1 MYNTHHNRVTI
12 WGNWQNYFYIY
23 EGMVS
28 NNYNDLLK
36 KIDEFIRK
44 FYLNKILRGSI
55 YAAAILLGSYLLVF
69 LSLYYLNPAAAFKT
83 FIFFSYLFLGL
94 LLISFLIIKPLL
106 SMLKLGKHLSFDEA
120 SVIIGNHFSDIKDK
134 LLNTLQL
141 HQLAENRPEN
151 NQLILASI
159 DQKILELKPVPFYT
173 AVRINDNKKYLKYL
187 IIPLSIILL
196 IAIIA
201 PTILRDGTNSF
212 LKYDE
217 YIAPK
222 APFSFSLL
230 NKNLSVTQG
239 DDVTLNLKLT
249 GDELPAE
256 VYVEDGKNT
265 YKLEKENISK
275 FNYSIKNIQA
285 DKKLIFKGGG
295 FSSSVFTISVK
306 PRPELLNAT
315 ATLNYPA
322 YLNKKAELIANV
334 GDMLLPEGTRVTWN
348 FKTEQSSSLLFILNS
363 VENILR
369 VDDNQSA
376 FNATI
381 KNNSKYSITPKND
394 FVTLR
399 DSLSHQITVIK
410 DQSPSIVVEEK
421 PDSISNK
428 ALYFS
433 GQVADDY
440 GFSRLSFKYSIKENN
455 KIINTVT
462 KNIAI
467 KSNTSENSFFYFWD
481 LKKALAKPGQEIE
494 YYFEV
499 ADNDGINGA
508 KITRSEIK
516 TFKQPTKKEN
526 AAQVN
531 ANNQALKQ
539 KMQSAIRLA
548 NTIERE
554 SKKVAESLID
564 KKQISFE
571 DKKQIEA
578 LLDKQKQLD
587 DAVKEIKEQN
597 DKNIQQ
603 NEDQKQT
610 EELLEKQKQIKDLF
624 DNVLDEKTK
633 ELLQKLQN
641 LMNDKNK
648 DQTQNEL
655 SKMQL
660 DNKTLKNE
668 LDRILELYKQL
679 EFEQNLQNDI
689 DRLNELAKE
698 QKDLSEQTAGKK
710 QDNESL
716 KQKQDA
722 LNKEMK
728 DLKDDL
734 KKLEEK
740 NQSLERPNPFENPEK
755 DLQEIQKEQQ
765 ESKDALDKKDSKG
778 ASQKQQKAGGE
789 MEKLSKK
796 MSDMQQQGE
805 EMENNLNAKE
815 LRRLLENLLNTS
827 FEQEKVMLSLKK
839 MTSVDPSYTTN
850 VQKQRS
856 IKDNLKTIAD
866 SSYSLSK
873 RVPQIESTINEEMNK
888 INFNL
893 DKSLESLGERRTPEA
908 NRYQQFTMTSI
919 NNLSLMLSEALN
931 QLQNMS
937 KNSKGGSGKKQKQG
951 MKQLSQMQEQ
961 LNKSMQKAREQMQK
975 SGGNQGTVVKG
986 QMSQEFGKMAQQQQM
1001 IRQALEKINREEN
1014 KDGSGKMGNLNE
1026 AIKEMKQ
1033 TESDLV
1039 NKRLQQET
1047 LNRQKELLTKLL
1059 EAEKAERDQEEDSK
1073 RESKAA
1079 TAFPPSYQKMI
1090 QQYNQQQKNGNDM
1103 LQKMP
1108 PSLNYYYKNKIA
1120 EYLKSLNLQ
1129 P

>member
-1 MYNTHHNRVTI
+1 
-12 WGNWQNYFYIY
+12 
-23 EGMVS
+23 MVS
-28 NNYNDLLK
+28 NNYNDLLR

-55 YAAAILLGSYLLVF
+55 YASAILLALYLLVF
-69 LSLYYLNPAAAFKT
+69 LSLYYLNPTAGFKT
-83 FIFFSYLFLGL
+83 FVFFAY
-94 LLISFLIIKPLL
+94 LLIGIFLVGFLIVKPLL
-106 SMLKLGKHLSFDEA
+106 AMLKLGKHLTLDEA

-141 HQLAENRPEN
+141 HHLAEKNPEN
-151 NQLILASI
+151 NRLILASI
-159 DQKILELKPVPFYT
+159 DQKILELKPVPFYS
-173 AVRINDNKKYLKYL
+173 AVSINDNRKYLKYL
-187 IIPLSIILL
+187 FVPLSIILL

-201 PTILRDGTNSF
+201 PTILREGTNSF
-212 LKYDE
+212 FKYDE
-217 YIAPK
+217 YIAPE
-222 APFSFSLL
+222 APFSFTVL
-230 NKNLSVTQG
+230 NKNLTVTQG
-239 DDVTLNLKLT
+239 DDLTLNVKLT

-256 VYVEDGKNT
+256 IYVEDGKNT

-275 FNYSIKNIQA
+275 FNYIIKNIQN
-285 DKKLIFKGGG
+285 DKKLVFKGGG
-295 FSSSVFTISVK
+295 FSSAIFIITVK

-322 YLNKKAELIANV
+322 YLGKKSESIANA
-334 GDMLLPEGTRVTWN
+334 GDMLLPEGTKVTWN
-348 FKTEQSSSLLFILNS
+348 FKTEKSNALLFALNGT
-363 VENILR
+363 ENLLKIIN
-369 VDDNQSA
+369 DEANFST
-376 FNATI
+376 TI
-381 KNNSKYSITPKND
+381 KSNSKYSVTPKNQY
-394 FVTLR
+394 VTIR

-410 DQSPSIVVEEK
+410 DQAPQITVEEK
-421 PDSISNK
+421 PDSVNNK

-433 GQVADDY
+433 GQVTDDY
-440 GFSRLSFKYSIKENN
+440 GFSRLSFKYILKEHNR
-455 KIINTVT
+455 IVGTIT

-467 KSNTSENSFFYFWD
+467 KSNATANNFFYFWD
-481 LKKALAKPGQEIE
+481 LKAVDAKPGQEIE

-499 ADNDGINGA
+499 ADNDGVNGA
-508 KITRSEIK
+508 KVTRSEIK
-516 TFKQPTKKEN
+516 TFKQPTKKET
-526 AAQVN
+526 AEQVN
-531 ANNQALKQ
+531 ASNQALKK

-548 NTIERE
+548 NTIEKE

-587 DAVKEIKEQN
+587 EAVKEIKEHN
-597 DKNIQQ
+597 DKNIEQQ
-603 NEDQKQT
+603 QDQKQT
-610 EELLEKQKQIKDLF
+610 EELIEKQKQIKDLF
-624 DNVLDEKTK
+624 DHVLDEKTK

-641 LMNDKNK
+641 LMNEKNK

-698 QKDLSEQTAGKK
+698 QKELAQQTKDKK

-716 KQKQDA
+716 KQKQDE
-722 LNKEMK
+722 LSKEMK
-728 DLKDDL
+728 DLKEDL

-740 NQSLERPNPFENPEK
+740 NKSLDRPNPFENPDK
-755 DLQEIQKEQQ
+755 AVQDIQKDQQ
-765 ESKDALDKKDSKG
+765 DSKDALDKKDSKN
-778 ASQKQQKAGGE
+778 ASQKQQKAGE
-789 MEKLSKK
+789 QMEKLSKK
-796 MSDMQQQGE
+796 MTDMQQQGE

-815 LRRLLENLLNTS
+815 LRRLLENLLTTS
-827 FEQEKVMLSLKK
+827 FDQEKVMLALKK
-839 MTSVDPSYTTN
+839 MTSADPSYTSN

-866 SSYSLSK
+866 SLYSLSK
-873 RVPQIESTINEEMNK
+873 RVPQIESTVNEEMNK

-893 DKSLESLGERRTPEA
+893 DKSLENLGDRRTAEA
-908 NRYQQFTMTSI
+908 NRFQQFTMTSI
-919 NNLSLMLSEALN
+919 NNLTLMLSEALS
-931 QLQNMS
+931 QLQNMQ
-937 KNSKGGSGKKQKQG
+937 KNGKGGSGKKQKQG

-961 LNKSMQKAREQMQK
+961 LNKSMQKARDQLQK
-975 SGGNQGTVVKG
+975 QGGNQGTVGKG

-1001 IRQALEKINREEN
+1001 IRQALEKLNREEN
-1014 KDGSGKMGNLNE
+1014 KDGTGKMGNLNQ
-1026 AIKEMKQ
+1026 AIQEMKQ

-1047 LNRQKELLTKLL
+1047 LNRQKDLLTKLL
-1059 EAEKAERDQEEDSK
+1059 EAEKAEREQEEDSK

-1079 TAFPPSYQKMI
+1079 KEFPPSYQKMLD
-1090 QQYNQQQKNGNDM
+1090 QFKKQQQNGNDM
-1103 LQKMP
+1103 LQKLP

-1120 EYLKSLNLQ
+1120 EYLKSLNMER
-1129 P
+1129 

>member
-1 MYNTHHNRVTI
+1 MRFLLI
-12 WGNWQNYFYIY
+12 DGNNFYIY
-23 EGMVS
+23 VDMVS
-28 NNYNDLLK
+28 NNYNDLLR

-44 FYLNKILRGSI
+44 FYLNKILRGAI
-55 YAAAILLGSYLLVF
+55 YAAAILLGLYLLVF
-69 LSLYYLNPAAAFKT
+69 LSLYYLNPSAGFKT
-83 FIFFSYLFLGL
+83 LIFFAYL
-94 LLISFLIIKPLL
+94 LLGSLLIGFLIIKPLL

-120 SVIIGNHFSDIKDK
+120 SVIIGNHFADIKDK

-141 HQLAENRPEN
+141 HKLSENLQEN
-151 NQLILASI
+151 NQLIMASI

-173 AVRINDNKKYLKYL
+173 AVRINDNRKYLKYL
-187 IIPLSIILL
+187 FIPLSIILL

-201 PTILRDGTNSF
+201 PAILREGTNSF

-222 APFSFSLL
+222 APFSFMVL
-230 NKNLSVTQG
+230 NKNLTVTQG
-239 DDVTLNLKLT
+239 DDVTVNLQLA

-265 YKLEKENISK
+265 YKLEKQSISK
-275 FNYSIKNIQA
+275 FNYGIKNIQS

-295 FSSSVFTISVK
+295 FSSTVFTVRVK
-306 PRPELLNAT
+306 PRPELLNVS

-322 YLNKKAELIANV
+322 YLGKKQEVIANV
-334 GDMLLPEGTRVTWN
+334 GDILLPEGTRITWN
-348 FKTEQSSSLLFILNS
+348 LKTGQSNSLLFNLNGR
-363 VENILR
+363 ENILK
-369 VDDNQSA
+369 VIGDESS

-381 KNNSKYSITPKND
+381 RNNSKYSITPKND
-394 FVTLR
+394 FVTLK

-410 DQSPSIVVEEK
+410 DQSPAIQVEEK
-421 PDSISNK
+421 PDSISTK

-433 GQVADDY
+433 GQVRDDY
-440 GFSRLSFKYSIKENN
+440 GFSRLSFKYNIKEND
-455 KIINTVT
+455 KIISTVS

-467 KSNTSENSFFYFWD
+467 KANAIENAFFYFWD
-481 LKKALAKPGQEIE
+481 LNITSAKPGQEIE

-499 ADNDGINGA
+499 ADNDGINGS

-516 TFKQPTKKEN
+516 TFKQPTKKET
-526 AAQVN
+526 AEQVS
-531 ANNQALKQ
+531 ANSQALKQ
-539 KMQSAIRLA
+539 KVQSAIRLA
-548 NTIERE
+548 NTIEKE
-554 SKKVAESLID
+554 SKRVAESLID

-587 DAVKEIKEQN
+587 EAVKEIKEQN

-603 NEDQKQT
+603 QQDQKQT
-610 EELLEKQKQIKDLF
+610 EALLEKQKQIKDLF

-633 ELLQKLQN
+633 ALLQKLQN
-641 LMNDKNK
+641 LMNEKNK
-648 DQTQNEL
+648 DQTQKEL

-698 QKDLSEQTAGKK
+698 QKELAKQTADKK
-710 QDNESL
+710 HDNESL
-716 KQKQDA
+716 KQKQEA

-728 DLKDDL
+728 DLKDDF
-734 KKLEEK
+734 KKLEDK
-740 NQSLERPNPFENPEK
+740 NQSLEKPNPFENPEK
-755 DLQEIQKEQQ
+755 AIQDIQKEQQ

-778 ASQKQQKAGGE
+778 ASQKQQKAGDQ

-815 LRRLLENLLNTS
+815 LRKLLENLLNTS
-827 FEQEKVMLSLKK
+827 FEQEKVMLILKK
-839 MTSVDPSYTTN
+839 MTQADPSYVNN

-866 SSYSLSK
+866 SLYALSK
-873 RVPQIESTINEEMNK
+873 RVPQIESTVNEEMNK

-931 QLQNMS
+931 QLQNMQ
-937 KNSKGGSGKKQKQG
+937 KNSKPGSGKKQKQG

-975 SGGNQGTVVKG
+975 SGGNEGTVGKG

-1033 TESDLV
+1033 TESELV

-1079 TAFPPSYQKMI
+1079 KEFPPSYQKMVE
-1090 QQYNQQQKNGNDM
+1090 QFKKQQQNGTDM
-1103 LQKMP
+1103 LQKLP

-1120 EYLKSLNLQ
+1120 EYLKLLNTVQ
-1129 P
+1129 

>member
-1 MYNTHHNRVTI
+1 
-12 WGNWQNYFYIY
+12 
-23 EGMVS
+23 
-28 NNYNDLLK
+28 
-36 KIDEFIRK
+36 
-44 FYLNKILRGSI
+44 
-55 YAAAILLGSYLLVF
+55 
-69 LSLYYLNPAAAFKT
+69 
-83 FIFFSYLFLGL
+83 
-94 LLISFLIIKPLL
+94 
-106 SMLKLGKHLSFDEA
+106 MLKLGKYLSFDEA

-141 HQLAENRPEN
+141 HQLAEKLPEN

-159 DQKILELKPVPFYT
+159 DQKILALKPVPFYT
-173 AVRINDNKKYLKYL
+173 AVRINDNRKYLKYL
-187 IIPLSIILL
+187 LIPLSIILL
-196 IAIIA
+196 IGLIA
-201 PTILRDGTNSF
+201 PAILKEGTNSF

-217 YIAPK
+217 FIAPK
-222 APFSFSLL
+222 APFSFSVL
-230 NKNLSVTQG
+230 NKKLTVTQG
-239 DDVTLNLKLT
+239 DDVIINLKLA
-249 GDELPAE
+249 GDELPADI
-256 VYVEDGKNT
+256 YVEDGKST

-275 FNYSIKNIQA
+275 FNYNIKNIQS

-295 FSSSVFTISVK
+295 FSSSVFTVIVK
-306 PRPELLNAT
+306 PRPELLNTT
-315 ATLNYPA
+315 ATLAYPS
-322 YLNKKAELIANV
+322 YLNKKQEVIANV
-334 GDMLLPEGTRVTWN
+334 GDMILPEGTRVTWN
-348 FKTEQSSSLLFILNS
+348 FKTGQSNSLLFILNGT
-363 VENILR
+363 ENILN
-369 VDDNQSA
+369 VNDNESDFQ
-376 FNATI
+376 ATI
-381 KNNSKYSITPKND
+381 RNNAKYSITPKND
-394 FVTLR
+394 FVTLS
-399 DSLSHQITVIK
+399 DSLSHQINVIK
-410 DQSPSIVVEEK
+410 DQSPGISVDEK
-421 PDSISNK
+421 PDSVSNK
-428 ALYFS
+428 ARYFS
-433 GQVADDY
+433 GQVTDDY
-440 GFSRLSFKYSIKENN
+440 GFSRLSFKYHIKENN

-462 KNIAI
+462 QNISI
-467 KSNTSENSFFYFWD
+467 KRNTNQNNFFYFWD
-481 LKKALAKPGQEIE
+481 MKNVVAKAGQEIE

-499 ADNDGINGA
+499 ADNDGVNGA
-508 KITRSEIK
+508 KVTRSEIK
-516 TFKQPTKKEN
+516 TFRQPTKKET
-526 AAQVN
+526 AEQIS
-531 ANNQALKQ
+531 ANSHALKQ

-548 NTIERE
+548 NTIEKE

-578 LLDKQKQLD
+578 LLDKQKQLEE
-587 DAVKEIKEQN
+587 AVKEIKEQN

-603 NEDQKQT
+603 QVDQKQS

-633 ELLQKLQN
+633 ELLKKLQN
-641 LMNDKNK
+641 MINEKNK

-698 QKDLSEQTAGKK
+698 QEDLAKQTAGKK
-710 QDNESL
+710 DDTESL

-722 LNKEMK
+722 LSKEMK

-740 NQSLERPNPFENPEK
+740 NKSLERPNPFENPEK
-755 DLQEIQKEQQ
+755 DIENIQKDQQ
-765 ESKDALDKKDSKG
+765 DSKEALDKKDSKS
-778 ASQKQQKAGGE
+778 ASQKQQKAADE

-796 MSDMQQQGE
+796 LKDMQQEGE
-805 EMENNLNAKE
+805 EQENNLNAKE

-827 FEQEKVMLSLKK
+827 FEQEKIMLSLKK
-839 MTSVDPSYTTN
+839 MTAADPSYTTS

-866 SSYSLSK
+866 SLYSLSK
-873 RVPQIESTINEEMNK
+873 RVPQIETTVNEEMNK

-908 NRYQQFTMTSI
+908 NRFQQFTMTSI
-919 NNLSLMLSEALN
+919 NNLSLMLSEALS
-931 QLQNMS
+931 QLQNMQ
-937 KNSKGGSGKKQKQG
+937 KNPSSGSGKKKKQG

-961 LNKSMQKAREQMQK
+961 LNKSMQNAREQMQK
-975 SGGNQGTVVKG
+975 SGGNQGTVGKG

-1026 AIKEMKQ
+1026 VIKEMKQ

-1047 LNRQKELLTKLL
+1047 LNRQKDLLTKLL
-1059 EAEKAERDQEEDSK
+1059 EAEKAERDQEEDAK

-1079 TAFPPSYQKMI
+1079 RVFPPSYKKMLDE
-1090 QQYNQQQKNGNDM
+1090 YNKQQQNRNDV
-1103 LQKMP
+1103 LQKLP

-1120 EYLKSLNLQ
+1120 EYLKSLNMVH
-1129 P
+1129 

>member
-1 MYNTHHNRVTI
+1 MGFLLI
-12 WGNWQNYFYIY
+12 DGNNFYIY
-23 EGMVS
+23 VDMVS
-28 NNYNDLLK
+28 NNYNDLLM

-44 FYLNKILRGSI
+44 FYLNKILRGAI
-55 YAAAILLGSYLLVF
+55 YAAAILLGLYLLVF
-69 LSLYYLNPAAAFKT
+69 LSLYYLNPTAGLKT
-83 FIFFSYLFLGL
+83 FIFFAYLLLGL
-94 LLISFLIIKPLL
+94 LLIGFLIIKPLL

-141 HQLAENRPEN
+141 HKLSENLPEN
-151 NQLILASI
+151 NQLIMASI

-173 AVRINDNKKYLKYL
+173 AVRINDNRKYLKYL
-187 IIPLSIILL
+187 FVPLSIILL
-196 IAIIA
+196 IALIA
-201 PTILRDGTNSF
+201 PAILREGTNSF
-212 LKYDE
+212 FKYDE
-217 YIAPK
+217 YIAPN
-222 APFSFSLL
+222 APFSFTVL
-230 NKNLSVTQG
+230 NKNLAVTQG
-239 DDVTLNLKLT
+239 DDVTINLKLA
-249 GDELPAE
+249 GNELPAE

-265 YKLEKENISK
+265 YKLKKETLSQ
-275 FNYSIKNIQA
+275 FNYNIKNIQS

-295 FSSSVFTISVK
+295 FSSSVFTVTVK
-306 PRPELLNAT
+306 PRPELLNAS
-315 ATLNYPA
+315 ATLNYPS
-322 YLNKKAELIANV
+322 YLGKKAEVIANV
-334 GDMLLPEGTRVTWN
+334 GDILLPEGTRVTWS
-348 FKTEQSSSLLFILNS
+348 FKTGQSNSLLFTLNGKEI
-363 VENILR
+363 VLK
-369 VDDNQSA
+369 VDDDESA

-381 KNNSKYSITPKND
+381 RNNSKYSISPKND
-394 FVTLR
+394 FVTLS

-410 DQSPSIVVEEK
+410 DQSPAIQIEEK

-428 ALYFS
+428 AIYFS
-433 GQVADDY
+433 GQVTDDY
-440 GFSRLSFKYSIKENN
+440 GFSRLSFKYNIRENN
-455 KIINTVT
+455 KVISTVS
-462 KNIAI
+462 KNISI
-467 KSNTSENSFFYFWD
+467 KTNITENRFFFFWD
-481 LKKALAKPGQEIE
+481 LKSALAKPGQEIE

-499 ADNDGINGA
+499 ADNDGVNGS

-516 TFKQPTKKEN
+516 TFKQPTKKET
-526 AAQVN
+526 AEQVS
-531 ANNQALKQ
+531 ANSQALKQ
-539 KMQSAIRLA
+539 KVQSAIRLA
-548 NTIERE
+548 NTVEKE

-587 DAVKEIKEQN
+587 EAVKQIKEQN

-603 NEDQKQT
+603 QEDQLQT

-624 DNVLDEKTK
+624 DHVLDEKTK
-633 ELLQKLQN
+633 ELLKKLQN
-641 LMNDKNK
+641 LMNEKNK

-698 QKDLSEQTAGKK
+698 QKALSKETVDKK

-716 KQKQDA
+716 KQKQNA

-734 KKLEEK
+734 KKLEDK
-740 NQSLERPNPFENPEK
+740 NQSLEKPNPFENPEK
-755 DLQEIQKEQQ
+755 ELQDIEKDQQ
-765 ESKDALDKKDSKG
+765 DSKDALDKKDSKG
-778 ASQKQQKAGGE
+778 ASQKQQKAGE
-789 MEKLSKK
+789 QMEKLSKK
-796 MSDMQQQGE
+796 MSEMQQQGE

-815 LRRLLENLLNTS
+815 LRKLLENLLNTS
-827 FEQEKVMLSLKK
+827 FEQEKVMLTLKK
-839 MTSVDPSYTTN
+839 MTSADPSYIGN

-866 SSYSLSK
+866 SLYALSK
-873 RVPQIESTINEEMNK
+873 RVPQIESTVNEEMNK
-888 INFNL
+888 INFNV

-908 NRYQQFTMTSI
+908 NRYQQYTMTSI

-931 QLQNMS
+931 QLQNMQ
-937 KNSKGGSGKKQKQG
+937 KNAKPGSGKKQKQG

-961 LNKSMQKAREQMQK
+961 LNKSMQKVREQMQK
-975 SGGNQGTVVKG
+975 SGGNQGKAGKG
-986 QMSQEFGKMAQQQQM
+986 EMSQEFGKMAQQQQM

-1014 KDGSGKMGNLNE
+1014 KNGSGKMGNLNE

-1047 LNRQKELLTKLL
+1047 LNRQKDLLTKLL

-1079 TAFPPSYQKMI
+1079 KEFPPSYQKMVDDFKK
-1090 QQYNQQQKNGNDM
+1090 QQQNGNDM
-1103 LQKMP
+1103 LQKLP
-1108 PSLNYYYKNKIA
+1108 PGLNYYYKNKIA
-1120 EYLKSLNLQ
+1120 EYLKSLNMVR
-1129 P
+1129 

>member
-1 MYNTHHNRVTI
+1 
-12 WGNWQNYFYIY
+12 
-23 EGMVS
+23 MVS
-28 NNYNDLLK
+28 NNYSDLLR

-55 YAAAILLGSYLLVF
+55 YAAAILLGLYLVVF
-69 LSLYYLNPAAAFKT
+69 LSLYYLNPTAGFKT
-83 FIFFSYLFLGL
+83 FVFFAY
-94 LLISFLIIKPLL
+94 LLISVLLVGFLIIKPLL
-106 SMLKLGKHLSFDEA
+106 AMLKLGKHLTFDEA

-141 HQLAENRPEN
+141 HHLSEKHPEN
-151 NQLILASI
+151 NHLILASI
-159 DQKILELKPVPFYT
+159 DQKILELKPVPFYS
-173 AVRINDNKKYLKYL
+173 AVSINDNRKYLKYL
-187 IIPLSIILL
+187 FVPLSIILL

-201 PTILRDGTNSF
+201 PAILREGTNSF
-212 LKYDE
+212 FKYDE
-217 YIAPK
+217 YIVPK
-222 APFSFSLL
+222 APFNFTVL
-230 NKNLSVTQG
+230 NKNLTVTQG
-239 DDVTLNLKLT
+239 DDLILNLKLT

-256 VYVEDGKNT
+256 IYVEDGKNT

-275 FNYSIKNIQA
+275 FNYSIKNIQN
-285 DKKLIFKGGG
+285 DKKLVFKGGG
-295 FSSSVFTISVK
+295 FSSAVFTVSVK

-322 YLNKKAELIANV
+322 YLGKKQELIANV
-334 GDMLLPEGTRVTWN
+334 GDMLLPEGTKVTWN
-348 FKTEQSSSLLFILNS
+348 FKTGQSSSLLFILNGTENVLKVEENES
-363 VENILR
+363 V
-369 VDDNQSA
+369 

-381 KNNSKYSITPKND
+381 RNNSKYSITPKNQY
-394 FVTLR
+394 VTIR
-399 DSLSHQITVIK
+399 DSLSHQITVVK
-410 DQSPSIVVEEK
+410 DQSPSISVEEK
-421 PDSISNK
+421 SDSVSNK

-433 GQVADDY
+433 GQVTDDY
-440 GFSRLSFKYSIKENN
+440 GFSRLTFKYKIKENN
-455 KIINTVT
+455 RIVSTVT

-467 KSNTSENSFFYFWD
+467 KSNATENTFFYFWD
-481 LKKALAKPGQEIE
+481 LKTATAKPGQEIE

-508 KITRSEIK
+508 KVTRSEIK
-516 TFKQPTKKEN
+516 TFKQPTKKET
-526 AAQVN
+526 AEQVN
-531 ANNQALKQ
+531 ASNQALK
-539 KMQSAIRLA
+539 KKVQSAIRLA
-548 NTIERE
+548 NTIEKE

-587 DAVKEIKEQN
+587 EAVKEIKEQN

-603 NEDQKQT
+603 QEDQKQT

-641 LMNDKNK
+641 LMNEKNK
-648 DQTQNEL
+648 DQTQQEL

-679 EFEQNLQNDI
+679 EFEQNLQTDI

-698 QKDLSEQTAGKK
+698 QKELAEQTKEKDKK

-734 KKLEEK
+734 KKLQEK

-755 DLQEIQKEQQ
+755 DVQDIQKEQQ
-765 ESKDALDKKDSKG
+765 DSKDALDKKDSKN
-778 ASQKQQKAGGE
+778 ASQKQQKAGE
-789 MEKLSKK
+789 QMEKLSKK

-805 EMENNLNAKE
+805 EMENNLNARE
-815 LRRLLENLLNTS
+815 LRRLLENLLTTS
-827 FEQEKVMLSLKK
+827 FDQEKVMLALKK
-839 MTSVDPSYTTN
+839 MTAADPSYTSN

-866 SSYSLSK
+866 SLYSLSK
-873 RVPQIESTINEEMNK
+873 RVPQIESTVNEEMNK

-893 DKSLESLGERRTPEA
+893 DKSLENLGDRRTSEA
-908 NRYQQFTMTSI
+908 NRFQQFTMTSI
-919 NNLSLMLSEALN
+919 NNLTLMLSEALS
-931 QLQNMS
+931 QLQNMQ
-937 KNSKGGSGKKQKQG
+937 KNGKGGSGKKQKQG

-975 SGGNQGTVVKG
+975 QGGNQGTVGKG

-1014 KDGSGKMGNLNE
+1014 KDGTGKMGNLNE

-1079 TAFPPSYQKMI
+1079 KEFPPSYQKMVD
-1090 QQYNQQQKNGNDM
+1090 QFKKQQQNGNDM
-1103 LQKMP
+1103 LQKLP
-1108 PSLNYYYKNKIA
+1108 PSLNYYYKNKVA
-1120 EYLKSLNLQ
+1120 EYLKSLNIVR
-1129 P
+1129 

>member
-1 MYNTHHNRVTI
+1 
-12 WGNWQNYFYIY
+12 
-23 EGMVS
+23 MVS
-28 NNYNDLLK
+28 NNYNDLLR

-44 FYLNKILRGSI
+44 FYLNKILRGAI
-55 YAAAILLGSYLLVF
+55 YAAAILLALYLLVF
-69 LSLYYLNPAAAFKT
+69 LSLYYLNPTAGFKT
-83 FIFFSYLFLGL
+83 FIFFAYLLLGLFLIG
-94 LLISFLIIKPLL
+94 FLIIKPLL

-120 SVIIGNHFSDIKDK
+120 SVIIGNHFTDIKDK

-141 HQLAENRPEN
+141 HQLSENLPEN
-151 NQLILASI
+151 NRLILASI
-159 DQKILELKPVPFYT
+159 DQKIMELKPVPFYT
-173 AVRINDNKKYLKYL
+173 AVRINDNRKYLKYL
-187 IIPLSIILL
+187 FIPLSIILL
-196 IAIIA
+196 IAVIA
-201 PTILRDGTNSF
+201 PAILREGTSSF

-222 APFSFSLL
+222 APFSFTLL
-230 NKNLSVTQG
+230 NKNLTVTQG
-239 DDVTLNLKLT
+239 DDLTINLKLA

-265 YKLEKENISK
+265 YKLEKENISR
-275 FNYSIKNIQA
+275 FHYNIKNIQS

-295 FSSSVFTISVK
+295 FNSAAFTVSVK
-306 PRPELLNAT
+306 PRPELLSAT
-315 ATLNYPA
+315 ATLNYPS
-322 YLNKKAELIANV
+322 YLGKKPEVIANV
-334 GDMLLPEGTRVTWN
+334 GDILLPEGTRVTWN
-348 FKTEQSSSLLFILNS
+348 FKTGQSNVLLFNLNGK
-363 VENILR
+363 ENILKIE
-369 VDDNQSA
+369 DNEAA

-381 KNNSKYSITPKND
+381 RNQSKYSITPKND
-394 FVTLR
+394 FVTLS
-399 DSLSHQITVIK
+399 DSLSHQISVIK
-410 DQSPSIVVEEK
+410 DQSPSIQVEEK
-421 PDSISNK
+421 TDSISNK

-433 GQVADDY
+433 GQVSDDY
-440 GFSRLSFKYSIKENN
+440 GFSRLTFKYNIKENN
-455 KIINTVT
+455 KIINTVSR
-462 KNIAI
+462 NISI
-467 KSNTSENSFFYFWD
+467 KANATENTFFYFWD
-481 LKKALAKPGQEIE
+481 LKTATAKPGQEIE

-499 ADNDGINGA
+499 ADNDGVNGS

-516 TFKQPTKKEN
+516 IFKQPTKKET
-526 AAQVN
+526 AEQVS
-531 ANNQALKQ
+531 ANSQALKQ
-539 KMQSAIRLA
+539 KVQSAIRLA
-548 NTIERE
+548 NTIEKE

-587 DAVKEIKEQN
+587 EAVKEIQAQN

-603 NEDQKQT
+603 QEDQKQT

-624 DNVLDEKTK
+624 DNVLDDKTK

-641 LMNDKNK
+641 LMNEKNK

-698 QKDLSEQTAGKK
+698 QKELSKETAGKK

-716 KQKQDA
+716 KQKQDD

-740 NQSLERPNPFENPEK
+740 NQALEKPNPFENPEK
-755 DLQEIQKEQQ
+755 DVQDIQKEQQ
-765 ESKDALDKKDSKG
+765 DSKDALDKKDSKG
-778 ASQKQQKAGGE
+778 ASQKQQKAGE
-789 MEKLSKK
+789 QMEKLSKK
-796 MSDMQQQGE
+796 MTEMQQQGE

-815 LRRLLENLLNTS
+815 LRKLLENLLNTS
-827 FEQEKVMLSLKK
+827 FEQEKVMLTLKK
-839 MTSVDPSYTTN
+839 MTSADPSYVNN
-850 VQKQRS
+850 VQKQRG

-866 SSYSLSK
+866 SLYALSK
-873 RVPQIESTINEEMNK
+873 RVPQIESTVNEEMNK

-931 QLQNMS
+931 QLQNMQ
-937 KNSKGGSGKKQKQG
+937 KNSKPGSGKKQKQG

-975 SGGNQGTVVKG
+975 SGGNQGTVGKG

-1047 LNRQKELLTKLL
+1047 LNRQKELLTKML

-1079 TAFPPSYQKMI
+1079 KVFPPSYQKMLDG
-1090 QQYNQQQKNGNDM
+1090 YKKQQQNGNDM
-1103 LQKMP
+1103 LQKLP

-1120 EYLKSLNLQ
+1120 EYLKSLNMVK
-1129 P
+1129 

>member
-1 MYNTHHNRVTI
+1 
-12 WGNWQNYFYIY
+12 
-23 EGMVS
+23 MVS
-28 NNYNDLLK
+28 NNYSDLLR

-55 YAAAILLGSYLLVF
+55 YAAAILLALYLLVF
-69 LSLYYLNPAAAFKT
+69 LSLYYLNPTAGLKT
-83 FIFFSYLFLGL
+83 IIFFTYIFSGL
-94 LLISFLIIKPLL
+94 LLIGFLIIKPLL

-120 SVIIGNHFSDIKDK
+120 SVIIGNHFFDIKDK

-141 HQLAENRPEN
+141 HKLSEHFPEN

-173 AVRINDNKKYLKYL
+173 AVSINDNRKYLKYL
-187 IIPLSIILL
+187 LIPLGIILL
-196 IAIIA
+196 IGLIA
-201 PTILRDGTNSF
+201 PAILREGTNSF
-212 LKYDE
+212 FKYDE
-217 YIAPK
+217 YVAPK
-222 APFSFSLL
+222 APFVFNVTNKSLI
-230 NKNLSVTQG
+230 VTQG
-239 DDVTLNLKLT
+239 DDVTLNVKLT

-265 YKLEKENISK
+265 YKLEKQNISK
-275 FNYSIKNIQA
+275 FNYSIKNIQS
-285 DKKLIFKGGG
+285 DKKLVFKGGG
-295 FSSSVFTISVK
+295 FSSSIFTISVK
-306 PRPELLNAT
+306 PRPELLNAM
-315 ATLNYPA
+315 ATLNYPS
-322 YLNKKAELIANV
+322 YLGKKQEVITNV

-348 FKTEQSSSLLFILNS
+348 FKTGQSNSLLFVLNGG
-363 VENILR
+363 ENVLK
-369 VDDNQSA
+369 VNENQSA
-376 FNATI
+376 FSATI
-381 KNNSKYSITPKND
+381 KNNSKYSITPKNE
-394 FVTLR
+394 FVIIR
-399 DSLSHQITVIK
+399 DSLSHQITVVK
-410 DQSPSIVVEEK
+410 DQLPVIQVEQK
-421 PDSISNK
+421 ADSISNK

-433 GQVADDY
+433 GEVTDDY
-440 GFSRLSFKYSIKENN
+440 GFSRLSFKYNIKENN
-455 KIINTVT
+455 KIISTVT

-467 KSNTSENSFFYFWD
+467 KANAIENTFFYFWD
-481 LKKALAKPGQEIE
+481 LKLASAKPGQEIE

-508 KITRSEIK
+508 KVTRSEIK
-516 TFKQPTKKEN
+516 TLKQPTKAET
-526 AAQVN
+526 AEQVN
-531 ANNQALKQ
+531 VSKQALKQ

-548 NTIERE
+548 NTIEKE

-587 DAVKEIKEQN
+587 EAVKEIKEQN

-603 NEDQKQT
+603 QEDQKQT
-610 EELLEKQKQIKDLF
+610 DELLEKQKQIKDLF

-641 LMNDKNK
+641 LMNEKNK

-679 EFEQNLQNDI
+679 EFEQNLQSDI

-698 QKDLSEQTAGKK
+698 QKALSKETSDKK

-722 LNKEMK
+722 LNKEMD
-728 DLKDDL
+728 DLKNDL

-740 NQSLERPNPFENPEK
+740 NQGLEKPNPFENPEK
-755 DLQEIQKEQQ
+755 DVQEIQKEQQ
-765 ESKDALDKKDSKG
+765 DSKDALAKKDSKS
-778 ASQKQQKAGGE
+778 ASQKQQKASE
-789 MEKLSKK
+789 QMEKLSKK
-796 MSDMQQQGE
+796 MNDMQQQGE

-827 FEQEKVMLSLKK
+827 FEQEKVMLALKK
-839 MTSVDPSYTTN
+839 MTAADPSYTTN

-866 SSYSLSK
+866 SLFALSK
-873 RVPQIESTINEEMNK
+873 RVPQIESTVNEEMNK

-893 DKSLESLGERRTPEA
+893 DKSLESLGDRRTPEA

-919 NNLSLMLSEALN
+919 NNLTLMLSEALN
-931 QLQNMS
+931 QLQNMQ
-937 KNSKGGSGKKQKQG
+937 KNSKPGSGKKQKQG

-961 LNKSMQKAREQMQK
+961 LNKNMQKAKEQMQK
-975 SGGNQGTVVKG
+975 SGGNQGTVGKG

-1059 EAEKAERDQEEDSK
+1059 EAEKAERDQDEDSK

-1079 TAFPPSYQKMI
+1079 KEFPPSYQKMI
-1090 QQYNQQQKNGNDM
+1090 EQFKKQQQNGSDI
-1103 LQKMP
+1103 LQKLP

-1120 EYLKSLNLQ
+1120 EYLKSLNGVR
-1129 P
+1129 

>member
-1 MYNTHHNRVTI
+1 MGTI
-12 WGNWQNYFYIY
+12 FYIY
-23 EGMVS
+23 VDMVS
-28 NNYNDLLK
+28 NNYSDLLR
-36 KIDEFIRK
+36 KIEEFIHK

-55 YAAAILLGSYLLVF
+55 YTAAILLGLYLLLF
-69 LSLYYLNPAAAFKT
+69 LCLYYFHPSVGLKT
-83 FIFFSYLFLGL
+83 FSFFGY
-94 LLISFLIIKPLL
+94 LLIGMILIGYLIIRPLL
-106 SMLKLGKHLSFDEA
+106 SMLKLNKHLSFDEA
-120 SVIIGNHFSDIKDK
+120 SVIIGNHFHDIKDK

-141 HQLAENRPEN
+141 YQLSASHPEN

-159 DQKILELKPVPFYT
+159 DQKIMELKPVPFYT

-187 IIPLSIILL
+187 FVPLSIIFL
-196 IAIIA
+196 IGLFA
-201 PTILRDGTNSF
+201 PAILREGTNSF
-212 LKYDE
+212 FKYDE

-222 APFSFSLL
+222 APFTFTIL
-230 NKNLSVTQG
+230 NHNLTVTQG
-239 DDVTLNLKLT
+239 DDITVDLKLD

-265 YKLEKENISK
+265 YKLEKNNISRFK
-275 FNYSIKNIQA
+275 YSIKNIQS
-285 DKKLIFKGGG
+285 DKSLIFKGGG
-295 FSSSVFTISVK
+295 FSSSAFALTVK
-306 PRPELLNAT
+306 PRPELLSAI
-315 ATLNYPA
+315 ATLNFPS
-322 YLNKKAELIANV
+322 YLGKKAEVVSNV
-334 GDMLLPEGTRVTWN
+334 GDLLLPEGTHVTWT
-348 FKTEQSSSLLFILNS
+348 FKTGQSNSLIFKLNDQEHVLK
-363 VENILR
+363 VEN
-369 VDDNQSA
+369 NQSTYH
-376 FNATI
+376 ATL
-381 KNNSKYSITPKND
+381 KNNARYSITPKNE

-399 DSLSHQITVIK
+399 DSLSHQVTVVK
-410 DQSPSIVVEEK
+410 DQSPAIQVEQK
-421 PDSISNK
+421 QDSVSNK

-433 GQVADDY
+433 GQVTDDY
-440 GFSRLSFKYSIKENN
+440 GFSRLSFKYNIKENN
-455 KIINTVT
+455 KIISTVSKDISIKANITENT
-462 KNIAI
+462 
-467 KSNTSENSFFYFWD
+467 FFYFWD
-481 LKKALAKPGQEIE
+481 LKAVAARPGQQIE

-499 ADNDGINGA
+499 ADNDGVNGS

-516 TFKQPTKKEN
+516 TFKQATKGET
-526 AAQVN
+526 AQQVN
-531 ANNQALKQ
+531 ASNQALKQ

-548 NTIERE
+548 NTIEKE

-587 DAVKEIKEQN
+587 EAVKEIKAQN
-597 DKNIQQ
+597 DQNIQQ
-603 NEDQKQT
+603 QEDQKQT
-610 EELLEKQKQIKDLF
+610 EELQEKQKQIKDLF
-624 DNVLDEKTK
+624 DNVLDDKTK

-641 LMNDKNK
+641 LMNEKNK

-698 QKDLSEQTAGKK
+698 QKDLAKQTADKK
-710 QDNESL
+710 QDQEAL
-716 KQKQDA
+716 KQKQEA

-740 NQSLERPNPFENPEK
+740 NQSLEKPNPFENPEK
-755 DLQEIQKEQQ
+755 DVQEIQKEQQ
-765 ESKDALDKKDSKG
+765 DSKDALEKKDSKSAG
-778 ASQKQQKAGGE
+778 QKQQKAGE
-789 MEKLSKK
+789 QMEKLSKK
-796 MSDMQQQGE
+796 MKDMQQQGE
-805 EMENNLNAKE
+805 EQENNLNAKE
-815 LRRLLENLLNTS
+815 LRRLLENLLHTS
-827 FEQEKVMLSLKK
+827 FEQEKVMLTLKK
-839 MTSVDPSYTTN
+839 MTAADPAYTTN
-850 VQKQRS
+850 VQKQRN

-866 SSYSLSK
+866 SLYALSK
-873 RVPQIESTINEEMNK
+873 RVPQIESTVNEEMNK

-893 DKSLESLGERRTPEA
+893 DKSLDRLGERSTPEA

-931 QLQNMS
+931 QLQNMQ

-975 SGGNQGTVVKG
+975 SGGNQGTVGKG

-1059 EAEKAERDQEEDSK
+1059 NAEKAERDQEEDSK

-1079 TAFPPSYQKMI
+1079 KEFPPSYQKMFD
-1090 QQYNQQQKNGNDM
+1090 QYKKQQQNGSDM
-1103 LQKMP
+1103 LQKLP
-1108 PSLNYYYKNKIA
+1108 PSLNYYYRNKIA
-1120 EYLKSLNLQ
+1120 EYLKSLNMVQ
-1129 P
+1129 

>member
-1 MYNTHHNRVTI
+1 
-12 WGNWQNYFYIY
+12 
-23 EGMVS
+23 MVS
-28 NNYNDLLK
+28 NNYNDLLR

-44 FYLNKILRGSI
+44 FYLNKILRGTI
-55 YAAAILLGSYLLVF
+55 YAAAILLGLYLLVF
-69 LSLYYLNPAAAFKT
+69 LSLYYLNPTAGLKT
-83 FIFFSYLFLGL
+83 FIFFAYLLLGL
-94 LLISFLIIKPLL
+94 LLIGFMIIKPLL
-106 SMLKLGKHLSFDEA
+106 SMLKLGKHLSLDEA

-141 HQLAENRPEN
+141 HKLSENLPEN
-151 NQLILASI
+151 NQLIMASI
-159 DQKILELKPVPFYT
+159 DQKILDLKPVPFYT
-173 AVRINDNKKYLKYL
+173 AVRITDNRKYLKYL
-187 IIPLSIILL
+187 FIPLSIILSIAL
-196 IAIIA
+196 IAPA
-201 PTILRDGTNSF
+201 ILREGTNSF
-212 LKYDE
+212 FKYDE
-217 YIAPK
+217 FIAPK
-222 APFSFSLL
+222 APFSFTVL
-230 NKNLSVTQG
+230 NKNLTVTQG
-239 DDVTLNLKLT
+239 DDVTINLKLA

-265 YKLEKENISK
+265 YKLVKETISQ
-275 FNYSIKNIQA
+275 FSYSIKNIQS

-295 FSSSVFTISVK
+295 FSSSVFTVSVK
-306 PRPELLNAT
+306 PRPELLNAS
-315 ATLNYPA
+315 ATLNYPS
-322 YLNKKAELIANV
+322 YLGKKPEVIVNV
-334 GDMLLPEGTRVTWN
+334 GDMLLPEGTRVTWS
-348 FKTEQSSSLLFILNS
+348 FKTGQSNSLLFTLNGKQI
-363 VENILR
+363 VLK
-369 VDDNQSA
+369 VDDDDESA
-376 FNATI
+376 YNATI
-381 KNNSKYSITPKND
+381 RNNSKYRISPKNN
-394 FVTLR
+394 FVILT
-399 DSLSHQITVIK
+399 DSLSHQIIVIK
-410 DQSPSIVVEEK
+410 DQSPAIQVEEK

-428 ALYFS
+428 AIYFS
-433 GQVADDY
+433 GQITDDY
-440 GFSRLSFKYSIKENN
+440 GFSRLSFKYNIRENN
-455 KIINTVT
+455 KVISTVS
-462 KNIAI
+462 KNIPI
-467 KSNTSENSFFYFWD
+467 KTNITANRFFFFWD
-481 LKKALAKPGQEIE
+481 LKTALAKPGQEIE

-499 ADNDGINGA
+499 ADNDGVNGS

-516 TFKQPTKKEN
+516 TFKQPTKKET
-526 AAQVN
+526 AEQVS
-531 ANNQALKQ
+531 ANSQALKQ
-539 KMQSAIRLA
+539 KIQSAIRLA
-548 NTIERE
+548 NTIEKE

-564 KKQISFE
+564 RKQISFE

-587 DAVKEIKEQN
+587 EAVKQIKEQN

-603 NEDQKQT
+603 QEDQLQT
-610 EELLEKQKQIKDLF
+610 QELLEKQNQIKDLF
-624 DNVLDEKTK
+624 DHVLDEKTK

-641 LMNDKNK
+641 LMNEKNK

-689 DRLNELAKE
+689 DRLNALAKE
-698 QKDLSEQTAGKK
+698 QTALSKETADKK
-710 QDNESL
+710 QNNESL

-740 NQSLERPNPFENPEK
+740 NKSLEKPNPFENPEK
-755 DLQEIQKEQQ
+755 ELQDIEKDQQ
-765 ESKDALDKKDSKG
+765 DSKDALDKKDSKG
-778 ASQKQQKAGGE
+778 ASQKQQKAGE
-789 MEKLSKK
+789 QMEKLSKK
-796 MSDMQQQGE
+796 MGEMQQQGE

-815 LRRLLENLLNTS
+815 LRKLLENLLNTS
-827 FEQEKVMLSLKK
+827 FEQEKVMLTLKK
-839 MTSVDPSYTTN
+839 TTSADPSYIGN
-850 VQKQRS
+850 VQKQRN

-866 SSYSLSK
+866 SLYALSK
-873 RVPQIESTINEEMNK
+873 RVPQIESTVNEEMNK

-931 QLQNMS
+931 QLQNMQ
-937 KNSKGGSGKKQKQG
+937 KNAKPGSGKKQKQG

-975 SGGNQGTVVKG
+975 SGGNQGKVGKG
-986 QMSQEFGKMAQQQQM
+986 EMSQEFGKMAQQQQM

-1014 KDGSGKMGNLNE
+1014 KNGSGKMGNLNE

-1079 TAFPPSYQKMI
+1079 KEFPPSYQKMI
-1090 QQYNQQQKNGNDM
+1090 DDFKKQQQNGNDM
-1103 LQKMP
+1103 LQKLP
-1108 PSLNYYYKNKIA
+1108 PGLNYYYKNKIA
-1120 EYLKSLNLQ
+1120 EYLKSLNMVR
-1129 P
+1129 

>member
-1 MYNTHHNRVTI
+1 
-12 WGNWQNYFYIY
+12 
-23 EGMVS
+23 MVS
-28 NNYNDLLK
+28 SNYSDLLK

-55 YAAAILLGSYLLVF
+55 YAAAILLALYLLVF
-69 LSLYYLNPAAAFKT
+69 LSLYYLNPSTGFKT
-83 FIFFSYLFLGL
+83 FIFFTYL
-94 LLISFLIIKPLL
+94 LLGIFLVGFLIIKPLL
-106 SMLKLGKHLSFDEA
+106 AMLKLGKHLSFDEA

-141 HQLAENRPEN
+141 HQLSENRPEN

-159 DQKILELKPVPFYT
+159 DQKILELKPVPFYS

-187 IIPLSIILL
+187 FIPLSVILL

-201 PTILRDGTNSF
+201 PAILREGTNSF

-222 APFSFSLL
+222 APFSFSVL
-230 NKNLSVTQG
+230 NKNLTVTQG
-239 DDVTLNLKLT
+239 DDFTLNLKLV
-249 GDELPAE
+249 GNELPAE
-256 VYVEDGKNT
+256 VYVEDAKNT
-265 YKLEKENISK
+265 YKLDKENISK
-275 FNYSIKNIQA
+275 FNYNIKNIQS

-295 FSSSVFTISVK
+295 FSSSVFTVSVK

-315 ATLNYPA
+315 ATLSYPS
-322 YLNKKAELIANV
+322 YLGKKAEVIANV
-334 GDMLLPEGTRVTWN
+334 GDLLLPEGTQVTWS
-348 FKTEQSSSLLFILNS
+348 FKTGKSNALLFVLNNS
-363 VENILR
+363 EHVLKIENDL
-369 VDDNQSA
+369 SA
-376 FNATI
+376 FKATI

-394 FVTLR
+394 FVMLR

-410 DQSPSIVVEEK
+410 DQSPGISVEEK
-421 PDSISNK
+421 TDSISNK
-428 ALYFS
+428 ALYFN
-433 GQVADDY
+433 GQVTDDY
-440 GFSRLSFKYSIKENN
+440 GFSRLSFKYNIKENN
-455 KIINTVT
+455 KIINSFT

-467 KSNTSENSFFYFWD
+467 KEKVTESTFFYFWD
-481 LKKALAKPGQEIE
+481 LKAVTAKPGQEIE
-494 YYFEV
+494 CYFEV
-499 ADNDGINGA
+499 ADNDGVNGA

-516 TFKQPTKKEN
+516 TFKQPTKKES
-526 AAQVN
+526 AEQVS

-548 NTIERE
+548 NTIEKE

-587 DAVKEIKEQN
+587 DAVKEIKAQN

-603 NEDQKQT
+603 NEDQKQN
-610 EELLEKQKQIKDLF
+610 EALLEKQKQIKDLF

-641 LMNDKNK
+641 LMNEKNK

-689 DRLNELAKE
+689 DRLNELAKD
-698 QKDLSEQTAGKK
+698 QKELSAQTAGKK
-710 QDNESL
+710 QDNEAL

-728 DLKDDL
+728 DLKEDL

-740 NQSLERPNPFENPEK
+740 NQSLERPNPFESPEK
-755 DLQEIQKEQQ
+755 DIQDIEKEQQ
-765 ESKDALDKKDSKG
+765 ESKEALDKKDSKG
-778 ASQKQQKAGGE
+778 ASQKQQKAGE
-789 MEKLSKK
+789 QMEKLSKK
-796 MSDMQQQGE
+796 MSEMQQEGE

-827 FEQEKVMLSLKK
+827 FEQEKVMLALKR
-839 MTSVDPSYTTN
+839 MNQADPSYTTN
-850 VQKQRS
+850 VQKQRG

-866 SSYSLSK
+866 SLYSLSK
-873 RVPQIESTINEEMNK
+873 RVPQIESTVNEEMNK

-893 DKSLESLGERRTPEA
+893 NKSLESLGERRTPEA

-919 NNLSLMLSEALN
+919 NNLNLMLSEALN
-931 QLQNMS
+931 QLQNMQ
-937 KNSKGGSGKKQKQG
+937 KNSKSGSGKKQKQG

-975 SGGNQGTVVKG
+975 SGGNQGTVGKG

-1026 AIKEMKQ
+1026 AIKEMKE

-1059 EAEKAERDQEEDSK
+1059 DAEKAERDHEEDSK

-1079 TAFPPSYQKMI
+1079 KEFPPSYQKML
-1090 QQYNQQQKNGNDM
+1090 QQYNQQQKNGSDM
-1103 LQKMP
+1103 LQKLP

-1120 EYLKSLNLQ
+1120 EYLKSLNMVR
-1129 P
+1129 

>member
-1 MYNTHHNRVTI
+1 
-12 WGNWQNYFYIY
+12 
-23 EGMVS
+23 MVS
-28 NNYNDLLK
+28 NNYNDLLR

-55 YAAAILLGSYLLVF
+55 YVAAILLALYLLVF
-69 LSLYYLNPAAAFKT
+69 LSLYYLNPGAGFKT
-83 FIFFSYLFLGL
+83 FVFFAYLLTGL
-94 LLISFLIIKPLL
+94 LLIGFLILKPLL
-106 SMLKLGKHLSFDEA
+106 AMLKLGKHLSFDEA
-120 SVIIGNHFSDIKDK
+120 SVIIGDHFADIKDK

-141 HQLAENRPEN
+141 HHLSEKSPEN

-173 AVRINDNKKYLKYL
+173 AVSINDNRKYLKYL
-187 IIPLSIILL
+187 FVPLSIILL
-196 IAIIA
+196 IGIIA
-201 PTILRDGTNSF
+201 PAILRDGTNSF
-212 LKYDE
+212 FKYDE

-222 APFSFSLL
+222 APFTFTVL
-230 NKNLSVTQG
+230 NKNLTVTQG
-239 DDVTLNLKLT
+239 DDVTLNVKLT
-249 GDELPAE
+249 GDQLPAE

-265 YKLEKENISK
+265 YKTEKEGTSR
-275 FNYSIKNIQA
+275 FNYRIKNIQT
-285 DKKLIFKGGG
+285 DKKLVFKGGG
-295 FSSSVFTISVK
+295 FSSAAFTVSVK

-315 ATLNYPA
+315 ATLTFPA
-322 YLNKKAELIANV
+322 YLGKKPETISNV
-334 GDMLLPEGTRVTWN
+334 GDILLPEGTKVNWN
-348 FKTEQSSSLLFILNS
+348 FKTEKSSVLLFMLNGA
-363 VENILR
+363 ENTLKIK
-369 VDDNQSA
+369 DDVAA
-376 FNATI
+376 FSATI
-381 KNNSKYSITPKND
+381 KNNSKYSITPKNE

-410 DQSPSIVVEEK
+410 DQAPGIHVEEK
-421 PDSISNK
+421 PDSVSNK
-428 ALYFS
+428 ALYFN
-433 GQVADDY
+433 GQVSDDY
-440 GFSRLSFKYSIKENN
+440 GFSRLSFKYNIKENN
-455 KIINTVT
+455 RIVSSVT
-462 KNIAI
+462 KNIPI
-467 KSNTSENSFFYFWD
+467 KSNATENSFFYFWD
-481 LKKALAKPGQEIE
+481 IKAAVAKPGQEIE

-499 ADNDGINGA
+499 ADNDGVNGA

-516 TFKQPTKKEN
+516 TFKQPTKKET
-526 AAQVN
+526 AEQVS
-531 ANNQALKQ
+531 ANSQALKQ

-548 NTIERE
+548 NTIEKE

-587 DAVKEIKEQN
+587 EAVKEIKEQN
-597 DKNIQQ
+597 EKNIQQ
-603 NEDQKQT
+603 QEDQKQT

-641 LMNDKNK
+641 LINEKNK

-679 EFEQNLQNDI
+679 EFEQQLQNDI
-689 DRLNELAKE
+689 NRLNELAKD
-698 QKDLSEQTAGKK
+698 QKELAEQTKDKK
-710 QDNESL
+710 QDNETL

-722 LNKEMK
+722 LNREMK

-740 NQSLERPNPFENPEK
+740 NKSLERPNPFENPEK
-755 DLQEIQKEQQ
+755 DVQDIQKEQQ
-765 ESKDALDKKDSKG
+765 DSKEALDQKDSKS
-778 ASQKQQKAGGE
+778 ASQKQQKAAE
-789 MEKLSKK
+789 QMEKLSKK

-805 EMENNLNAKE
+805 EMENNLNTKE
-815 LRRLLENLLNTS
+815 LRRLLENLLTTS
-827 FEQEKVMLSLKK
+827 FDQEKVMLALKK
-839 MTSVDPSYTTN
+839 MTAADPSYTSN

-866 SSYSLSK
+866 SLYSLSK
-873 RVPQIESTINEEMNK
+873 RVPQIESTVNEEMNK

-893 DKSLESLGERRTPEA
+893 DKSLESLGDRRTAEA
-908 NRYQQFTMTSI
+908 NRFQQFTMTSI

-931 QLQNMS
+931 QLQNMQ
-937 KNSKGGSGKKQKQG
+937 KNSKGGGSGKKQKQG
-951 MKQLSQMQEQ
+951 MKQLSQMQDQ
-961 LNKSMQKAREQMQK
+961 LNKNMQKAREQMQK
-975 SGGNQGTVVKG
+975 SGGNQGTVGKG

-1014 KDGSGKMGNLNE
+1014 KDGKGKMGNLNE
-1026 AIKEMKQ
+1026 AIQEMKQ

-1079 TAFPPSYQKMI
+1079 KEFPPSYQKMLKDY
-1090 QQYNQQQKNGNDM
+1090 QKQQQNGNDM
-1103 LQKMP
+1103 LQKLP
-1108 PSLNYYYKNKIA
+1108 PALNYYYKNKIA
-1120 EYLKSLNLQ
+1120 EYLKSLNLVQ
-1129 P
+1129 

>member
-1 MYNTHHNRVTI
+1 M
-12 WGNWQNYFYIY
+12 G
-23 EGMVS
+23 S
-28 NNYNDLLK
+28 NNYSDLLK

-55 YAAAILLGSYLLVF
+55 YAAAILLGLYLLVF
-69 LSLYYLNPAAAFKT
+69 LSLYYLNPTAGFKT
-83 FIFFSYLFLGL
+83 FVFFAYLLLGL
-94 LLISFLIIKPLL
+94 LLIGFLIVKPLF

-141 HQLAENRPEN
+141 HKLSENQPEHN
-151 NQLILASI
+151 HLILASI

-173 AVRINDNKKYLKYL
+173 AVRINDNRKYLKFL
-187 IIPLSIILL
+187 FIPLSIILL

-201 PTILRDGTNSF
+201 PAILREGTNSF
-212 LKYDE
+212 IKYDE

-222 APFSFSLL
+222 APFSFAVL
-230 NKNLSVTQG
+230 NKNLTVTQG
-239 DDVTLNLKLT
+239 DDVNITLKLT
-249 GDELPAE
+249 GDEIPAE

-265 YKLEKENISK
+265 YKLEKESISK
-275 FNYSIKNIQA
+275 FSYSIKNIQS

-295 FSSSVFTISVK
+295 FSSSEFTVIVK
-306 PRPELLNAT
+306 PRPELLGTT
-315 ATLNYPA
+315 ATLNYPS
-322 YLNKKAELIANV
+322 YLGKKPEVISNV
-334 GDMLLPEGTRVTWN
+334 SDLLLPEGTRVTWN
-348 FKTEQSSSLLFILNS
+348 FKTEQSNSLVFVLNGTEH
-363 VENILR
+363 VLN
-369 VDDNQSA
+369 VDDNEST

-381 KNNSKYSITPKND
+381 RNNSKYSITPKND
-394 FVTLR
+394 FVSR
-399 DSLSHQITVIK
+399 KDSLSHQITVIK
-410 DQSPSIVVEEK
+410 DQSPAIQVNEK
-421 PDSISNK
+421 SDSISNK

-433 GQVADDY
+433 GQVTDDY
-440 GFSRLSFKYSIKENN
+440 GFSRLSFKYNIKENN
-455 KIINTVT
+455 KIISSAS

-467 KSNTSENSFFYFWD
+467 KANATENSFFYFWD
-481 LKKALAKPGQEIE
+481 LKTAMAKPGQEIE

-508 KITRSEIK
+508 KTTRSDIK
-516 TFKQPTKKEN
+516 TLKSPTKKET
-526 AAQVN
+526 AEQVN
-531 ANNQALKQ
+531 ANSQALKQ
-539 KMQSAIRLA
+539 KVQSAIRLA
-548 NTIERE
+548 NTIEKE

-587 DAVKEIKEQN
+587 EAVKEIKEQN

-603 NEDQKQT
+603 QEDQKQT

-641 LMNDKNK
+641 LMNEKNK

-698 QKDLSEQTAGKK
+698 QKALSEQTAGKK

-722 LNKEMK
+722 LNKEMNN
-728 DLKDDL
+728 LKDDL

-740 NQSLERPNPFENPEK
+740 NQSLEKPNPFENPEK
-755 DLQEIQKEQQ
+755 EVQEIEKEQQ
-765 ESKDALDKKDSKG
+765 DSKDALDKKDSKS
-778 ASQKQQKAGGE
+778 ASQKQQKAGE
-789 MEKLSKK
+789 QMEKLSKK
-796 MSDMQQQGE
+796 MNEMQQQGE

-815 LRRLLENLLNTS
+815 LRRLLENLLTTS
-827 FEQEKVMLSLKK
+827 FEQEKVMLTLKK
-839 MTSVDPSYTTN
+839 MNQADPSYTTN

-866 SSYSLSK
+866 SLYALSK
-873 RVPQIESTINEEMNK
+873 RVPQIESTVNEEMNK

-931 QLQNMS
+931 QLQNMQ
-937 KNSKGGSGKKQKQG
+937 KNSKSGSGKKQKQG

-961 LNKSMQKAREQMQK
+961 LNKNMQKAREQMQK
-975 SGGNQGTVVKG
+975 SGGEKGTVGKG
-986 QMSQEFGKMAQQQQM
+986 EMSEEFGKMAQQQQM

-1079 TAFPPSYQKMI
+1079 KEFPPSYQKMVE
-1090 QQYNQQQKNGNDM
+1090 QFKKQQQNGNDM

-1120 EYLKSLNLQ
+1120 EYMKSLNMAR
-1129 P
+1129 

>member
-1 MYNTHHNRVTI
+1 
-12 WGNWQNYFYIY
+12 
-23 EGMVS
+23 MVRT
-28 NNYNDLLK
+28 NYNDLLL

-55 YAAAILLGSYLLVF
+55 YVAAILLALYVIVF
-69 LSLYYLNPAAAFKT
+69 VSMYYLNPSAGFKT
-83 FIFFSYLFLGL
+83 FIFFAYLLICL
-94 LLISFLIIKPLL
+94 LLIGFLIVKPLL
-106 SMLKLGKHLSFDEA
+106 AMLKLGKHLSFDEA

-141 HQLAENRPEN
+141 HQLAEKLPEN

-159 DQKILELKPVPFYT
+159 DQKILALKPVPFYT
-173 AVRINDNKKYLKYL
+173 AVRINDNRKYLKYL
-187 IIPLSIILL
+187 LIPLSIILL
-196 IAIIA
+196 IGLIA
-201 PTILRDGTNSF
+201 PAILREGTNSF

-217 YIAPK
+217 FIAPK
-222 APFSFSLL
+222 APFSFSVL
-230 NKNLSVTQG
+230 NKKLTVTQG
-239 DDVTLNLKLT
+239 DDVTIYLKLT
-249 GDELPAE
+249 GDELPAD

-275 FNYSIKNIQA
+275 FNYSIKNIQH
-285 DKKLIFKGGG
+285 DKKLVFRGGG
-295 FSSSVFTISVK
+295 FSSAVFTVSVK
-306 PRPELLNAT
+306 PRPELLNTA
-315 ATLNYPA
+315 ATLTYPA
-322 YLNKKAELIANV
+322 YLNKKQEVIANV
-334 GDMLLPEGTRVTWN
+334 GDMVLPEGTRVTWN
-348 FKTEQSSSLLFILNS
+348 FKTGQSNSLLFVLNGVKNMLS
-363 VENILR
+363 VS
-369 VDDNQSA
+369 DNKSA
-376 FNATI
+376 FQATI
-381 KNNSKYSITPKND
+381 KNNAKYSITPKND
-394 FVTLR
+394 FVTLS
-399 DSLSHQITVIK
+399 DSLSHQINIIK
-410 DQSPSIVVEEK
+410 DQSPGISVDEK
-421 PDSISNK
+421 PDSVSNK
-428 ALYFS
+428 ARYFS
-433 GQVADDY
+433 GQITDDY
-440 GFSRLSFKYSIKENN
+440 GFSRLSFKYHIKENN

-462 KNIAI
+462 QNISV
-467 KSNTSENSFFYFWD
+467 KRNTSQNNFFYFWD
-481 LKKALAKPGQEIE
+481 MKSIVAKAGQEIE

-499 ADNDGINGA
+499 ADNDGVNGA
-508 KITRSEIK
+508 KVTRSEIK
-516 TFKQPTKKEN
+516 TFKQPTKKET
-526 AAQVN
+526 AEQIS
-531 ANNQALKQ
+531 ANSQALKQ

-548 NTIERE
+548 NTIEKE

-578 LLDKQKQLD
+578 LLDKQKQLEE
-587 DAVKEIKEQN
+587 AVKEIKEQN

-603 NEDQKQT
+603 QEDQKQS

-633 ELLQKLQN
+633 ELLKKLQN
-641 LMNDKNK
+641 MINEKNK

-698 QKDLSEQTAGKK
+698 QEDLAKQTAGKK
-710 QDNESL
+710 EDIESL
-716 KQKQDA
+716 KQKQEA

-734 KKLEEK
+734 KKLQEK
-740 NQSLERPNPFENPEK
+740 NKSLERPNPFENPEK
-755 DLQEIQKEQQ
+755 DIENIQKDQQ
-765 ESKDALDKKDSKG
+765 DSKDALDKKDSESAG
-778 ASQKQQKAGGE
+778 QKQQQAADE
-789 MEKLSKK
+789 MKKLSKK
-796 MSDMQQQGE
+796 MKDMQQEGE
-805 EMENNLNAKE
+805 EQENNLNAKE

-827 FEQEKVMLSLKK
+827 FEQEKVMLTLKK
-839 MTSVDPSYTTN
+839 MTPADPSYTTS

-866 SSYSLSK
+866 SLYSLSK
-873 RVPQIESTINEEMNK
+873 RVPQIETTVNEEMNK

-908 NRYQQFTMTSI
+908 NRFQQFTMTSI
-919 NNLSLMLSEALN
+919 NNLSLMLSEALS
-931 QLQNMS
+931 QLQNMQ
-937 KNSKGGSGKKQKQG
+937 KNPSSGSGKKKKQG
-951 MKQLSQMQEQ
+951 MKHLSQMQEQ
-961 LNKSMQKAREQMQK
+961 LNKGMQKAREQMQK
-975 SGGNQGTVVKG
+975 SGGNQGTVGKG

-1026 AIKEMKQ
+1026 VIKEMKQ

-1047 LNRQKELLTKLL
+1047 INRQKDLLTKLL
-1059 EAEKAERDQEEDSK
+1059 EAEKAERDQEEDAK

-1079 TAFPPSYQKMI
+1079 REFPPSYKKMLDE
-1090 QQYNQQQKNGNDM
+1090 YNKKQLNGNDV
-1103 LQKMP
+1103 LQKLP

-1120 EYLKSLNLQ
+1120 EYLKSLNIVR
-1129 P
+1129 

>member
-1 MYNTHHNRVTI
+1 
-12 WGNWQNYFYIY
+12 
-23 EGMVS
+23 MVS
-28 NNYNDLLK
+28 NNYGDLLK

-55 YAAAILLGSYLLVF
+55 YAAAILLGLYLLVF
-69 LSLYYLNPAAAFKT
+69 LSLYYLNPSAGFKT
-83 FIFFSYLFLGL
+83 FVFFAYLFLGL
-94 LLISFLIIKPLL
+94 LLIGFLIIKPLL

-120 SVIIGNHFSDIKDK
+120 SVIIGNHFSGIKDK

-141 HQLAENRPEN
+141 HKLSENLPEH

-173 AVRINDNKKYLKYL
+173 AVRINDNRKYLKFL
-187 IIPLSIILL
+187 LFPLSIILL
-196 IAIIA
+196 IALIA
-201 PTILRDGTNSF
+201 PAILRDGTNSF

-217 YIAPK
+217 YIAPQ
-222 APFSFSLL
+222 APFNFVVL
-230 NKNLSVTQG
+230 NKNLTVTQG
-239 DDVTLNLKLT
+239 DDVTINLKLT
-249 GDELPAE
+249 GDEIPAD

-275 FNYSIKNIQA
+275 FNYSIKNIQS

-295 FSSSVFTISVK
+295 FSSSLFSVTVK
-306 PRPELLNAT
+306 PRPELLGAT
-315 ATLNYPA
+315 ATLNYPS
-322 YLNKKAELIANV
+322 YLGKKTEVISNV
-334 GDMLLPEGTRVTWN
+334 SDLLLPEGTRVTWN
-348 FKTEQSSSLLFILNS
+348 FKTGQSNSLIFILNGAENVLKVQDNES
-363 VENILR
+363 V
-369 VDDNQSA
+369 

-381 KNNSKYSITPKND
+381 RNNSKYSITPKND
-394 FVTLR
+394 FVSLK

-410 DQSPSIVVEEK
+410 DQSPAIQVEEK
-421 PDSISNK
+421 PHSVSNK

-433 GQVADDY
+433 GQVTDDY
-440 GFSRLSFKYSIKENN
+440 GFSHLSFKYNIKENN
-455 KIINTVT
+455 KIISSAT

-467 KSNTSENSFFYFWD
+467 KANATENSFFYFWD
-481 LKKALAKPGQEIE
+481 LKTALAKPGQEIE

-499 ADNDGINGA
+499 ADNDDVNGA
-508 KITRSEIK
+508 KTTRSEIK
-516 TFKQPTKKEN
+516 TFKAPTKKET
-526 AAQVN
+526 AEQVN
-531 ANNQALKQ
+531 ANSQALKQ
-539 KMQSAIRLA
+539 KVQSAIRLA
-548 NTIERE
+548 NTIEKE

-587 DAVKEIKEQN
+587 EAVKEIKEQN

-603 NEDQKQT
+603 KEDQKQT

-641 LMNDKNK
+641 LMNEKNK

-698 QKDLSEQTAGKK
+698 QKALAEQTANKK

-740 NQSLERPNPFENPEK
+740 NQSLEKPNPFENPEK
-755 DLQEIQKEQQ
+755 EVQEIQKEQQ
-765 ESKDALDKKDSKG
+765 DSKEALDKKDSKS
-778 ASQKQQKAGGE
+778 ASQKQQKAAE
-789 MEKLSKK
+789 QMEKLSKK
-796 MSDMQQQGE
+796 MNEMQQESE

-827 FEQEKVMLSLKK
+827 FEQEKVMLALKK
-839 MTSVDPSYTTN
+839 MSQADPSYTTN

-866 SSYSLSK
+866 SLYALSK
-873 RVPQIESTINEEMNK
+873 RVPQIESTVNEEMNK

-931 QLQNMS
+931 QLQNMQ
-937 KNSKGGSGKKQKQG
+937 KNTKSGSGKKQKQG

-961 LNKSMQKAREQMQK
+961 LNKNMQKAREQMQK
-975 SGGNQGTVVKG
+975 SGGEKGTVGKG
-986 QMSQEFGKMAQQQQM
+986 EMSQEFGKMAQQQQM

-1059 EAEKAERDQEEDSK
+1059 EAEKAERDQQEDSK

-1079 TAFPPSYQKMI
+1079 KEFPPSYQKMVE
-1090 QQYNQQQKNGNDM
+1090 QFKKQQQNGNDM

-1120 EYLKSLNLQ
+1120 EYLKSLNMVK
-1129 P
+1129 

>member
-1 MYNTHHNRVTI
+1 
-12 WGNWQNYFYIY
+12 
-23 EGMVS
+23 MVS
-28 NNYNDLLK
+28 NNYNDLLR

-55 YAAAILLGSYLLVF
+55 YAAAILLALYLIVF
-69 LSLYYLNPAAAFKT
+69 LSLYYLNPTAGFKT
-83 FIFFSYLFLGL
+83 FVFFAYLLTGVL
-94 LLISFLIIKPLL
+94 LVGFLIVKPLL
-106 SMLKLGKHLSFDEA
+106 AMLKLGKHLTLDEA

-141 HQLAENRPEN
+141 HHLAEKNPEN
-151 NQLILASI
+151 NRLIMASI
-159 DQKILELKPVPFYT
+159 DQKIIELRPVPFYT
-173 AVRINDNKKYLKYL
+173 AVKINDNRKYLKYL
-187 IIPLSIILL
+187 FVPLSIILL

-201 PTILRDGTNSF
+201 PTILREGTNSF
-212 LKYDE
+212 FRYDE
-217 YIAPK
+217 YIATK
-222 APFSFSLL
+222 APFSFTIL
-230 NKNLSVTQG
+230 NKSLTPTQG
-239 DDVTLNLKLT
+239 DDLTLNLKLI

-256 VYVEDGKNT
+256 IYVEDGKNT
-265 YKLEKENISK
+265 YKLEKESINK
-275 FNYSIKNIQA
+275 FNYSIKNIQN

-295 FSSSVFTISVK
+295 FSSAVFTVTVK
-306 PRPELLNAT
+306 PRPELLNST

-322 YLNKKAELIANV
+322 YLGKNTESVDNV
-334 GDMLLPEGTRVTWN
+334 GDLLLPEGTKVTWSL
-348 FKTEQSSSLLFILNS
+348 KTEKSDQVLFMLNGAENLLKINNDVAHFK
-363 VENILR
+363 
-369 VDDNQSA
+369 
-376 FNATI
+376 ATI
-381 KNNSKYSITPKND
+381 KNNSRYSIIPKNQY
-394 FVTLR
+394 VTIR
-399 DSLSHQITVIK
+399 DSLSHQVTVIK
-410 DQSPSIVVEEK
+410 DQAPQINVEEK
-421 PDSISNK
+421 QDSLSNK
-428 ALYFS
+428 VLYFS
-433 GQVADDY
+433 GQVTDDY
-440 GFSRLSFKYSIKENN
+440 GFSRLSFKYNLRENN
-455 KIINTVT
+455 RIVGTVT

-467 KSNTSENSFFYFWD
+467 KSNATSNNFFYFWD
-481 LKKALAKPGQEIE
+481 LKAVAAKPGQEIE

-499 ADNDGINGA
+499 ADNDGVNGA
-508 KITRSEIK
+508 KATRSEIK
-516 TFKQPTKKEN
+516 TFKQPTKKES
-526 AAQVN
+526 AEQVN
-531 ANNQALKQ
+531 ASNQALKQ
-539 KMQSAIRLA
+539 KVQSAIRLA
-548 NTIERE
+548 NTIEKE

-587 DAVKEIKEQN
+587 EAMKEIKAQN

-603 NEDQKQT
+603 QQDQKQT
-610 EELLEKQKQIKDLF
+610 EELIEKQKQIKDLF
-624 DNVLDEKTK
+624 DHVLDDKTK
-633 ELLQKLQN
+633 ELLQKLQD
-641 LMNDKNK
+641 LMNEKNK

-689 DRLNELAKE
+689 DRLNELAKQ
-698 QKDLSEQTAGKK
+698 QKELSQQTKDKK
-710 QDNESL
+710 QDYESL

-740 NQSLERPNPFENPEK
+740 NKSLDRPNPFENPEK
-755 DLQEIQKEQQ
+755 DIQDIQKDQQ
-765 ESKDALDKKDSKG
+765 DSKDALDKKDAKSG
-778 ASQKQQKAGGE
+778 SQKQQKAGE
-789 MEKLSKK
+789 QMEKLAKK
-796 MSDMQQQGE
+796 MSEMQQQGE

-815 LRRLLENLLNTS
+815 LRRLLENLLTTS
-827 FEQEKVMLSLKK
+827 FDQEKVMLALKK
-839 MTSVDPSYTTN
+839 MSATDPSYTSN

-856 IKDNLKTIAD
+856 IKDNLKTISD
-866 SSYSLSK
+866 SLYSLSK
-873 RVPQIESTINEEMNK
+873 RVPQIESTVNEEMNK

-893 DKSLESLGERRTPEA
+893 DKSLENLGDRRTAEA
-908 NRYQQFTMTSI
+908 NRFQQFTMTSI
-919 NNLSLMLSEALN
+919 NNLTLMLSEALS
-931 QLQNMS
+931 QLQNMQ

-961 LNKSMQKAREQMQK
+961 LNKSMQKAREQLQK
-975 SGGNQGTVVKG
+975 QGGNQGTVGKG

-1001 IRQALEKINREEN
+1001 IRQALEKLNREEN
-1014 KDGSGKMGNLNE
+1014 KDGTGKLGNLNE

-1047 LNRQKELLTKLL
+1047 LNRQKDLLTKLL

-1079 TAFPPSYQKMI
+1079 KEFPPSYQKMLD
-1090 QQYNQQQKNGNDM
+1090 QFKKQQQNGSDM
-1103 LQKMP
+1103 LQKIP
-1108 PSLNYYYKNKIA
+1108 PGLNYYYKNKIA
-1120 EYLKSLNLQ
+1120 EYLKSLNTI

>member
-1 MYNTHHNRVTI
+1 MA
-12 WGNWQNYFYIY
+12 G
-23 EGMVS
+23 

-55 YAAAILLGSYLLVF
+55 YVATILLGLYLLVF
-69 LSLYYLNPAAAFKT
+69 LSLYYLNPGASFKT
-83 FIFFSYLFLGL
+83 FIFFSYLLLAL
-94 LLISFLIIKPLL
+94 LLIGFLIIKPLL
-106 SMLKLGKHLSFDEA
+106 AMLKLGKHLSFDEA
-120 SVIIGNHFSDIKDK
+120 SVIIGNHFADIKDK

-141 HQLAENRPEN
+141 HRLSENLPEN
-151 NQLILASI
+151 NHLILASI

-173 AVRINDNKKYLKYL
+173 AVRINDNRKYLKYL
-187 IIPLSIILL
+187 FIPLSIILL
-196 IAIIA
+196 IGIIA
-201 PTILRDGTNSF
+201 PAILKEGTNSF
-212 LKYDE
+212 FKYDE
-217 YIAPK
+217 YIAPQ
-222 APFSFSLL
+222 APFSFNVL
-230 NKNLSVTQG
+230 NKNLTVTQG
-239 DDVTLNLKLT
+239 DDLTLNLKLT
-249 GDELPAE
+249 GDQLPAD

-275 FNYSIKNIQA
+275 FNYSIKNIQG
-285 DKKLIFKGGG
+285 DKKLVFKGGG
-295 FSSSVFTISVK
+295 FSSPIFTVSVK
-306 PRPELLNAT
+306 PRPELLSAT
-315 ATLNYPA
+315 ATLNFPA
-322 YLNKKAELIANV
+322 YLGKKPEEISNV
-334 GDMLLPEGTRVTWN
+334 GDLLLPEGTKVNWN
-348 FKTEQSSSLLFILNS
+348 FKTGQSNALLFILNNQKY
-363 VENILR
+363 VLKVAENE
-369 VDDNQSA
+369 SG
-376 FNATI
+376 FNAVI
-381 KNNSKYSITPKND
+381 NSNSKYSITPKNQY
-394 FVTLR
+394 VTLQ

-410 DQSPSIVVEEK
+410 DQSPGISIEEK
-421 PDSISNK
+421 TDSLSNK
-428 ALYFS
+428 VLYFT
-433 GQVADDY
+433 GEVTDDY
-440 GFSRLSFKYSIKENN
+440 GFSRLNFKYNIKENN
-455 KIINTVT
+455 KIVGTGT

-467 KSNTSENSFFYFWD
+467 KTNATDNNFFFFWD
-481 LKKALAKPGQEIE
+481 LKAIALKPGQEIE

-499 ADNDGINGA
+499 ADNDGVNGA
-508 KITRSEIK
+508 KTTRSEIK
-516 TFKQPTKKEN
+516 TFKQPTKKET
-526 AAQVN
+526 ADQVN
-531 ANNQALKQ
+531 ASNQALKQ

-548 NTIERE
+548 NTIEKE

-587 DAVKEIKEQN
+587 EAVKEIKEQN
-597 DKNIQQ
+597 DKNIQNQ
-603 NEDQKQT
+603 EDQSQNQ
-610 EELLEKQKQIKDLF
+610 ELLEKQKQIKDLF

-641 LMNDKNK
+641 LMNEKNK

-689 DRLNELAKE
+689 NRLDDLAKQQKELADQTKNKKE
-698 QKDLSEQTAGKK
+698 
-710 QDNESL
+710 DNQSL
-716 KQKQDA
+716 KDKQEA
-722 LNKEMK
+722 LNKEMN
-728 DLKDDL
+728 DLKNDL

-740 NQSLERPNPFENPEK
+740 NQSLEKPNPFDNPEK
-755 DLQEIQKEQQ
+755 EMQEIQKNQQ
-765 ESKDALDKKDSKG
+765 DSKDALDKKDQKG
-778 ASQKQQKAGGE
+778 ASQKQQKAGEE

-827 FEQEKVMLSLKK
+827 FEQEKVMLALKK
-839 MTSVDPSYTTN
+839 MTNADPSYISN

-866 SSYSLSK
+866 SLFSLSK
-873 RVPQIESTINEEMNK
+873 RVPQIESTVNEEMNK

-893 DKSLESLGERRTPEA
+893 DKSLESLGDRRTAEA

-919 NNLSLMLSEALN
+919 NNLTLMLSEALN

-937 KNSKGGSGKKQKQG
+937 KNSKGGKGKQKQG

-975 SGGNQGTVVKG
+975 SGNQGTVGKG
-986 QMSQEFGKMAQQQQM
+986 EMSKEFGKMAQQQQM
-1001 IRQALEKINREEN
+1001 IRQALEKINREDN
-1014 KDGSGKMGNLNE
+1014 KDGTGKMGNLNQ
-1026 AIKEMKQ
+1026 AIKDMKQ

-1047 LNRQKELLTKLL
+1047 LQRQKELLTKLL
-1059 EAEKAERDQEEDSK
+1059 DAEKAERDQEEDSK

-1079 TAFPPSYQKMI
+1079 KEFPPSYQKMLDQYKK
-1090 QQYNQQQKNGNDM
+1090 QQLNGSDM
-1103 LQKMP
+1103 LQKLP
-1108 PSLNYYYKNKIA
+1108 PSLNYYYKNKIS
-1120 EYLKSLNLQ
+1120 EYLKSLSLTQ
-1129 P
+1129 

>member
-1 MYNTHHNRVTI
+1 MA
-12 WGNWQNYFYIY
+12 
-23 EGMVS
+23 S
-28 NNYNDLLK
+28 NNYNDLLR

-55 YAAAILLGSYLLVF
+55 YAAAILLALYLLVF
-69 LSLYYLNPAAAFKT
+69 LSLYYLNPTAGFKT
-83 FIFFSYLFLGL
+83 VIFFAYLLFGL
-94 LLISFLIIKPLL
+94 LLIGFLIIKPLL
-106 SMLKLGKHLSFDEA
+106 AMLKLGKHLSFDEA

-141 HQLAENRPEN
+141 HRLSENLPEN
-151 NQLILASI
+151 NQLIMASI

-173 AVRINDNKKYLKYL
+173 AVRINDNRKYLKYL
-187 IIPLSIILL
+187 FIPLSIILL
-196 IAIIA
+196 IGLIA
-201 PTILRDGTNSF
+201 PTILREGTHSF
-212 LKYDE
+212 FKYDE

-222 APFSFSLL
+222 APFNFGLL
-230 NKNLSVTQG
+230 NKNLTVTQG
-239 DDVTLNLKLT
+239 EDITLNLKLT
-249 GDELPAE
+249 GDEFPQE

-265 YKLEKENISK
+265 YKLEKKDISH
-275 FNYSIKNIQA
+275 FNYNIKNIQN
-285 DKKLIFKGGG
+285 DKTLVFKGGG
-295 FSSSVFTISVK
+295 FSSSSFVIRVK

-315 ATLNYPA
+315 ATLNYPY
-322 YLNKKAELIANV
+322 YLGKKPEIITNV
-334 GDMLLPEGTRVTWN
+334 GDMLLPEGTKVSWS
-348 FKTEQSSSLLFILNS
+348 FKTAQSNALLFILN
-363 VENILR
+363 NAQHTLAIN
-369 VDDNQSA
+369 DNESI
-376 FNATI
+376 FNAII
-381 KNNSKYSITPKND
+381 KNNSKYSITPKNEY
-394 FVTLR
+394 VTLI

-410 DQSPSIVVEEK
+410 DQSPGISVEEK
-421 PDSISNK
+421 PDSVSNK
-428 ALYFS
+428 ALYFT
-433 GQVADDY
+433 GQITDDY
-440 GFSRLSFKYSIKENN
+440 GFSRLSFKYNIKENN
-455 KIINTVT
+455 KIISTAT

-467 KSNTSENSFFYFWD
+467 KNNTTENSFFHFWD
-481 LKKALAKPGQEIE
+481 LKTAALKPGQTLE

-499 ADNDGINGA
+499 ADNDGVNGA

-516 TFKQPTKKEN
+516 TFKQPSKKES
-526 AAQVN
+526 AEQVN
-531 ANNQALKQ
+531 ANSQALKQ

-548 NTIERE
+548 NTIEKE

-571 DKKQIEA
+571 DKKQIEQ
-578 LLDKQKQLD
+578 LLDKQKQLEE
-587 DAVKEIKEQN
+587 AVKEIKDLNE
-597 DKNIQQ
+597 KSSQQ
-603 NEDQKQT
+603 QQEDQKQT
-610 EELLEKQKQIKDLF
+610 EDLLEKQKQIKDLF

-641 LMNDKNK
+641 LINERDK

-689 DRLNELAKE
+689 DRLNDLAKQQKELA
-698 QKDLSEQTAGKK
+698 EQTKNKK
-710 QDNESL
+710 QDNSSL
-716 KQKQDA
+716 KEKQNA
-722 LNKEMK
+722 LNKEMN
-728 DLKDDL
+728 DLKNDM

-740 NQSLERPNPFENPEK
+740 NQSLEKPNPFENPEK
-755 DLQEIQKEQQ
+755 DMQDIQKEQQ
-765 ESKDALDKKDSKG
+765 DSKDALDKNDSKN
-778 ASQKQQKAGGE
+778 ASQKQQKAAE
-789 MEKLSKK
+789 QMEKLSKK
-796 MSDMQQQGE
+796 MNDMQQQGE

-827 FEQEKVMLSLKK
+827 FEQEKVMLTLKK
-839 MTSVDPSYTTN
+839 MTSADPSYTTN

-866 SSYSLSK
+866 SLYALSK
-873 RVPQIESTINEEMNK
+873 RVPQIESTVNEEMNK

-893 DKSLESLGERRTPEA
+893 DKSLENLGDRRTSEA

-937 KNSKGGSGKKQKQG
+937 KNSKGGKGKQKQG

-961 LNKSMQKAREQMQK
+961 LNKSMQQAREKMQK
-975 SGGNQGTVVKG
+975 SGNQGTVGKG
-986 QMSQEFGKMAQQQQM
+986 QMSQEFSKMAQQQQM

-1047 LNRQKELLTKLL
+1047 MQRQKELLTKLL

-1079 TAFPPSYQKMI
+1079 KEFPPSYQKMI
-1090 QQYNQQQKNGNDM
+1090 EQFKKQQQNGSDM

-1108 PSLNYYYKNKIA
+1108 PSMNYYYKNKIA
-1120 EYLKSLNLQ
+1120 EYLKSLSLEQ
-1129 P
+1129 